1 MTRATRL
8 IKKLDR
14 LLSEHDSFGDSPES
28 FVDEMVDKLSDL
40 IKSIQEKNKQEHWA
54 SIYVERDRARI
65 KTAVLN
71 KVMDLSSQ

>member
-28 FVDEMVDKLSDL
+28 CVDEMVDKLSDL
-40 IKSIQEKNKQEHWA
+40 IKAIQEKNKQEHWA

-65 KTAVLN
+65 KPAVLN
-71 KVMDLSSQ
+71 KVMDHSSQ

>member
-28 FVDEMVDKLSDL
+28 CVDEMVDKLSDL
-40 IKSIQEKNKQEHWA
+40 IKAIQEKNKQEHWA
-54 SIYVERDRARI
+54 SIYVERDRTRI

-71 KVMDLSSQ
+71 KVMDRSSQ